1 MADAAAPK
9 AEAPKA
15 EAPKAEE
22 GKKEEGAK
30 EEGAKEDGAKED
42 GAKAEGDNKPKPDDC
57 VKPRECPKADRN
69 AAQQKI
75 DDFKRGVNKKISG
88 FGSSLGHLFTNPA
101 KCANNYAATVPNL
114 VSGIINSIGDSISG
128 SFNKVADSMGNF
140 TNEAVNLNLVNPFT
154 YAYNQFKKQF
164 QDVFNQMV
172 LGDGWEKLLN
182 TEKDPAVLA
191 KIIQERS
198 SLMKEAFDDIEFRGG
213 FTKWINNYLDAL
225 LSTLEIAK
233 PKINALKKEMEDTVE
248 RLGDN
253 IGKTAGHAIT
263 NAIVSAISSLPV
275 IGGIVSAINTVS
287 STAESIAN
295 ACQEPI
301 VKIGGITSRISSTI
315 KQETDR
321 LDCNVKKVTKLFDKV
336 ANIGKKQ
343 QGGAMTIKNRKKKI
357 INTTRRVNYLL
368 KQFACKRKSVNYTR
382 RLRRN

>member
-1 MADAAAPK
+1 MAE
-9 AEAPKA
+9 EAPKA
-15 EAPKAEE
+15 EANAEP
-22 GKKEEGAK
+22 
-30 EEGAKEDGAKED
+30 
-42 GAKAEGDNKPKPDDC
+42 AKAEGETKAEGANPPAEGENKPKPDDC
-57 VKPRECPKADRN
+57 VKPKECPPAGRN

-88 FGSSLGHLFTNPA
+88 YGSSLNHLFTNPA

-114 VSGIINSIGDSISG
+114 VSGIINSIGESISG
-128 SFNKVADSMGNF
+128 TFNKVADSMGNL
-140 TNEAVNLNLVNPFT
+140 TNEAVNINLVNPFS
-154 YAYNQFKKQF
+154 YAANQFKKKF
-164 QDVFNQMV
+164 QDVFNQMI

-198 SLMKEAFDDIEFRGG
+198 SLMRAAFDDIEFRGG

-225 LSTLEIAK
+225 TSTLEIAK
-233 PKINALKKEMEDTVE
+233 PKINALKKDMEDTVE

-287 STAESIAN
+287 MTAESVAN

-301 VKIGGITSRISSTI
+301 AKIGGITSRISSTI

-336 ANIGKKQ
+336 GNIGKTQ
-343 QGGAMTIKNRKKKI
+343 QGGGTIKNRNKKI
-357 INTTRRVNYLL
+357 LNTTKRVNYLL

>member
-1 MADAAAPK
+1 MAE
-9 AEAPKA
+9 EAPKA
-15 EAPKAEE
+15 EANAEPAKAEP
-22 GKKEEGAK
+22 
-30 EEGAKEDGAKED
+30 
-42 GAKAEGDNKPKPDDC
+42 AKAEGETKAEGANPPAEGENKPKTDDC
-57 VKPRECPKADRN
+57 VKPKECPPAGRN

-88 FGSSLGHLFTNPA
+88 YGSSLNHLFTNPA

-114 VSGIINSIGDSISG
+114 VSGIINSIGESISG
-128 SFNKVADSMGNF
+128 TFNKVADSMGNL
-140 TNEAVNLNLVNPFT
+140 TNEAVNINLVNPFS
-154 YAYNQFKKQF
+154 YAANQFKKKF
-164 QDVFNQMV
+164 QDVFNQMI

-198 SLMKEAFDDIEFRGG
+198 SLMRAAFDDIEFRGG

-225 LSTLEIAK
+225 TSTLEIAK
-233 PKINALKKEMEDTVE
+233 PKINALKKDMEDTVE

-287 STAESIAN
+287 MTAESVAN

-301 VKIGGITSRISSTI
+301 AKIGGITSRISSTI

-336 ANIGKKQ
+336 GNIGKTQ
-343 QGGAMTIKNRKKKI
+343 QGGGTIKNRNKKI
-357 INTTRRVNYLL
+357 LNTTKRVNYLL